1 MGPEPCEVQ
10 GYVLNPFWF
19 RKPCIRRGAWNLKI
33 LLHLG
38 GTDLVKEER
47 MKAIILAGGRGT
59 RLAPYTT
66 VFPKPLM
73 PVDGIPILEV
83 IVKQLA
89 HFRMKEI
96 IFTVSQESELLL
108 SAYFGDGRRY
118 GVNILYSREERPLG
132 TAGPLSI
139 IPNLPETFLVMNGDI
154 LTTLDY
160 QKLIQYHQRQKGLVT
175 IAMSQKKVQLELGVM
190 EFNRAYRLTRYV
202 EKPTLSY
209 SVSMGIYVFEKKVL
223 EWIRLKRYLDF
234 PELIQKLLREKK
246 RVACYPSDDFWLD
259 IGRHED
265 YEEAQR
271 KFQEMR
277 KRLLYE

>member
-1 MGPEPCEVQ
+1 
-10 GYVLNPFWF
+10 
-19 RKPCIRRGAWNLKI
+19 
-33 LLHLG
+33 LHLG

-160 QKLIQYHQRQKGLVT
+160 QKLIRYHQRQKGLVT

-246 RVACYPSDDFWLD
+246 RVFCYPSDDFWLD

-265 YEEAQR
+265 YEEAQK

-277 KRLLYE
+277 EKLLYE

>member
-1 MGPEPCEVQ
+1 
-10 GYVLNPFWF
+10 
-19 RKPCIRRGAWNLKI
+19 
-33 LLHLG
+33 
-38 GTDLVKEER
+38 
-47 MKAIILAGGRGT
+47 MKAVILAGGKGT

-73 PVDGIPILEV
+73 PIDGIPILEV

-89 HFRMKEI
+89 HFQVKEL
-96 IFTVSQESELLL
+96 IFTVSSQSEPLL
-108 SAYFGDGRRY
+108 SAYFGNGTRY
-118 GVNILYSREERPLG
+118 GVDICYSKEEKPLG
-132 TAGPLSI
+132 TAGPLSL

-154 LTTLDY
+154 LTTLNY
-160 QKLIQYHQRQKGLVT
+160 QKLIKYHRQHRGIVT

-190 EFNRAYRLTRYV
+190 EFNRAHRLTRYI

-223 EWIRLKRYLDF
+223 KYILPQKYLDF
-234 PELIQKLLREKK
+234 PELIQRLIKQREK
-246 RVACYPSDDFWLD
+246 VICYPSDDFWLD

-265 YEEAQR
+265 YEEAQE

-277 KRLLYE
+277 KKLLYES